1 MPPGLMLKPH
11 LERRHPTFRTI
22 LLAVDGSKY
31 SEKAVELAKH
41 LATVG
46 NEEVVVTHVTELLP
60 ARFQAYPGLDYEAD
74 TEVIELA
81 NGYVAELEEAGIK
94 ARAELRSAQY
104 GGIARILTNLA
115 EELDAGLIVMGS
127 HGRGDLTALLL
138 GSVAHKVLHLT
149 NRPVLIAR

>member
-1 MPPGLMLKPH
+1 M
-11 LERRHPTFRTI
+11 FRTI

-46 NEEVVVTHVTELLP
+46 HEEVVVTHVTELLP
-60 ARFQAYPGLDYEAD
+60 ARFQTYPGLDAEAD
-74 TEVIELA
+74 NDVIELA
-81 NGYVAELEEAGIK
+81 KGYVAELKEAGIK

-104 GGIARILTNLA
+104 GGVARILTNLA
-115 EELDAGLIVMGS
+115 EDLDAGLIVMGS

-138 GSVAHKVLHLT
+138 GSVAHKVLHLSD
-149 NRPVLIAR
+149 RPVLIAR

>member
-1 MPPGLMLKPH
+1 M
-11 LERRHPTFRTI
+11 FRTI

-60 ARFQAYPGLDYEAD
+60 ARFQTYPGLDSEAD
-74 TEVIELA
+74 KETIELA
-81 NGYVAELEEAGIK
+81 KGYVAELEEAGIT
-94 ARAELRSAQY
+94 ASAELRSAQY
-104 GGIARILTNLA
+104 GGVARILTNLA
-115 EELDAGLIVMGS
+115 EDVDAGLIVMGS

-138 GSVAHKVLHLT
+138 GSVAHKVLHLSD
-149 NRPVLIAR
+149 RPVLIAR

>member
-1 MPPGLMLKPH
+1 M
-11 LERRHPTFRTI
+11 FRI
-22 LLAVDGSKY
+22 IVLAVDGSKD
-31 SEKAVELAKH
+31 SERAVELAKH

-46 NEEVVVTHVTELLP
+46 NEEVVVAHVTELLP
-60 ARFQAYPGLDYEAD
+60 ARFQTYPGLDSEAD

-81 NGYVAELEEAGIK
+81 KGYVAELEDAGIK
-94 ARAELRSAQY
+94 ARVELRSAQY

-115 EELDAGLIVMGS
+115 EDLDAGLIVMGS

>member
-1 MPPGLMLKPH
+1 M
-11 LERRHPTFRTI
+11 FRTI

-31 SEKAVELAKH
+31 SEKAVELATH

-60 ARFQAYPGLDYEAD
+60 ARFQTYPGLDYEAD
-74 TEVIELA
+74 REVIDLA
-81 NGYVAELEEAGIK
+81 KGYVAELEEAGIK

-104 GGIARILTNLA
+104 GGIARALTNLA
-115 EELDAGLIVMGS
+115 EDLDAGLIVMGS